1 MYYILTHRKDFHK
14 FFGNRQFFSHFPF
27 LYFALIAHG
36 LIVPSTKEDK
46 AEEKETE
53 IKEKTEKLEE
63 SALMDIINSVISG
76 EDEDDIGQNDSEN
89 VTVVPDS
96 TEMDAETENDYFN
109 ESDPEELR

>member
-1 MYYILTHRKDFHK
+1 
-14 FFGNRQFFSHFPF
+14 
-27 LYFALIAHG
+27 
-36 LIVPSTKEDK
+36 
-46 AEEKETE
+46 
-53 IKEKTEKLEE
+53 
-63 SALMDIINSVISG
+63 MDIINSVISG